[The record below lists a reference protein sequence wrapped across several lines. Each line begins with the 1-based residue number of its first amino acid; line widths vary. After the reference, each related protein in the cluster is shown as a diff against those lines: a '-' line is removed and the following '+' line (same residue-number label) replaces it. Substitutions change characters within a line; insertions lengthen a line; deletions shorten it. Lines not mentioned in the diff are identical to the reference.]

1 MALTPDQNGNVRHIK
16 VPSVPEPPN
25 ATWSNCLVIGQEV
38 VMSGVTANPAVN
50 DQGETLS
57 TQDQGIRIM
66 ERLSAM
72 LQAAGGDLHNIY
84 KLVIYL
90 TQAQDKTVVSELRKQ
105 YFTGTFPCSTLVEVS
120 AFAFAGLSIE
130 IDAFARL
137 DVDLRQAQ
145 TR

>member
-1 MALTPDQNGNVRHIK
+1 MSPNQNGNVLHVK

-25 ATWSNCLVIGQEV
+25 ATWSNCLVIGSEV
-38 VMSGVTANPAVN
+38 VMSGVTANPVVN

-57 TQDQGIRIM
+57 THDQGTRIM
-66 ERLSAM
+66 ERIRAM

-90 TQAQDKTVVSELRKQ
+90 TNAEDKIIVSQLRKQ
-105 YFTGTFPCSTLVEVS
+105 YFTGIFPCSTLVEVS
-120 AFAFAGLSIE
+120 AFAFPGLSIE

-137 DVDLRQAQ
+137 DIDLRQAH
-145 TR
+145 TS